1 MLAHLFSIPCA
12 SKNLTACIFLSN
24 RVPNQLKTKM
34 FSENTGWWKEENW
47 KPQKDRRDHAY
58 FIIAELGVAE
68 EWKEDY
74 SNGNVNVI
82 FREDYQKIFK
92 KEVWYKNLQELLEE
106 YVLSYH
112 NHYLLKRVCKTYQ
125 QPPGTWAQLSRIRFV
140 GVKSLFSSILPMNYN
155 VSTNQQLKT
164 HEM

>member
-1 MLAHLFSIPCA
+1 
-12 SKNLTACIFLSN
+12 
-24 RVPNQLKTKM
+24 M
-34 FSENTGWWKEENW
+34 FSENTGWWKEEDW
-47 KPQKDRRDHAY
+47 KPQKDGRDHAY

-74 SNGNVNVI
+74 SNGNVI

-112 NHYLLKRVCKTYQ
+112 IHYVLREDVGITYASSTNGEKERFVCKT
-125 QPPGTWAQLSRIRFV
+125 
-140 GVKSLFSSILPMNYN
+140 
-155 VSTNQQLKT
+155 
-164 HEM
+164 

>member
-1 MLAHLFSIPCA
+1 
-12 SKNLTACIFLSN
+12 
-24 RVPNQLKTKM
+24 M
-34 FSENTGWWKEENW
+34 FSKNTGWRTEGDW
-47 KPQKDRRDHAY
+47 KPQKVGRDHAC

-112 NHYLLKRVCKTYQ
+112 NHYLLREDVGITYSSSTNGEKERFVCKT
-125 QPPGTWAQLSRIRFV
+125 
-140 GVKSLFSSILPMNYN
+140 
-155 VSTNQQLKT
+155 
-164 HEM
+164 

>member
-1 MLAHLFSIPCA
+1 
-12 SKNLTACIFLSN
+12 
-24 RVPNQLKTKM
+24 M

-47 KPQKDRRDHAY
+47 KPQKDRRDHAC
-58 FIIAELGVAE
+58 FIIAELGVAG

-74 SNGNVNVI
+74 SNGNVI

-112 NHYLLKRVCKTYQ
+112 NHYVLREDVGITYSSSTNGEKERFVCKT
-125 QPPGTWAQLSRIRFV
+125 
-140 GVKSLFSSILPMNYN
+140 
-155 VSTNQQLKT
+155 
-164 HEM
+164 